1 MERDGR
7 KEDGDS
13 TYLCIPFNFIHEIFR
28 SFFVHDLRSPHDNF
42 PIPQE
47 EEETEVLQVSSRSAN
62 KQRASSGTPGRVN

>member
-1 MERDGR
+1 MERDEK

-13 TYLCIPFNFIHEIFR
+13 SYLCIPFNFIHEIFR

-47 EEETEVLQVSSRSAN
+47 EEETEVLQVTSRSA
-62 KQRASSGTPGRVN
+62 KQNTSSGRPGRIN